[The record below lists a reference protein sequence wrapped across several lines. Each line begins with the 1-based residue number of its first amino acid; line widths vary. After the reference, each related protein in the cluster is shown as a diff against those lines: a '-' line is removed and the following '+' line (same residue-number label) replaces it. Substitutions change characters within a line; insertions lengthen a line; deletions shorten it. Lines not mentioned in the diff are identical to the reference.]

1 VIVAIMMVYGATLIV
16 NQHRRMRADI
26 ELRGLALAR
35 GMAAIG
41 TSVARENLFLMQD
54 AFMVLGEQHDVRHSM
69 VLAPDHMIVAS
80 SQPNLIGQILEDAA
94 VAKAESLQSET
105 TMEGRAAGV
114 DDQTLVI
121 MEPLW
126 SKSIVGTTQ
135 GEPGPSL
142 SPVSRQLLGWVRVEL
157 SLEASKR
164 EAVRLLIQQLVA
176 TALLLLVAVYGVNT
190 IIRRLNRSLYAS
202 ETRLRS
208 IVETAAE
215 GIVVVDMV
223 GMIESVNPAGN
234 YLLGAGGHEL
244 IGKAL
249 SQLVEFPPERGA
261 IVRNQESERA
271 KPGASQT
278 LRCETVAKRATGQ
291 SFPVEFSVT
300 EMTIEGARKLMCLIR
315 DITERKRTEGEIN
328 RLAYYDG
335 LTGLPNRVLFQ
346 DRVTQALRYARRH
359 HLYAAMLLLDLDRF
373 KQVNDSLGHKIGDLL
388 LQAVAKRL
396 MDAIRHS
403 DSVGRKVAP
412 ELSPIA
418 SRLGGDEFT
427 VFLTNLAHAQ
437 DAGIV
442 GRRIL
447 DMLAEP
453 IVLEGHEIFMT
464 GSLGIA
470 CFPAD
475 TDDADLLMKHADT
488 AMYHAKSEG
497 RNNFQFFSSAMNA
510 SIQQRVQIESQLR
523 KALDREELMAYFQPR
538 MEVRTRG
545 VVGAEAVVRWR
556 HPERGILL
564 PAEFVPVAQESGLIQ
579 AIDGWMFRQACR
591 EIQLLNQLGLPPL
604 KVSVNVSNSLFREKT
619 FTDLIAQALTE
630 SGLPAHLL
638 ELELTESIILRHAE
652 PAIILLKAL
661 KAMGVSLAIDDFG
674 TGYSSLSYLHRLPV
688 DTLKIDQSFVQGLSH
703 SRESKAI
710 VRAIVAMG
718 HSLEMRVVAEGVETD
733 EQMSFLVGEGCDEVQ
748 GYLFSKPL
756 SADQMTDF
764 MKQQPAQPANPAT
777 SQGSEAA

>member
-1 VIVAIMMVYGATLIV
+1 
-16 NQHRRMRADI
+16 
-26 ELRGLALAR
+26 
-35 GMAAIG
+35 
-41 TSVARENLFLMQD
+41 
-54 AFMVLGEQHDVRHSM
+54 
-69 VLAPDHMIVAS
+69 
-80 SQPNLIGQILEDAA
+80 
-94 VAKAESLQSET
+94 
-105 TMEGRAAGV
+105 
-114 DDQTLVI
+114 
-121 MEPLW
+121 
-126 SKSIVGTTQ
+126 
-135 GEPGPSL
+135 
-142 SPVSRQLLGWVRVEL
+142 
-157 SLEASKR
+157 
-164 EAVRLLIQQLVA
+164 
-176 TALLLLVAVYGVNT
+176 
-190 IIRRLNRSLYAS
+190 
-202 ETRLRS
+202 
-208 IVETAAE
+208 
-215 GIVVVDMV
+215 
-223 GMIESVNPAGN
+223 
-234 YLLGAGGHEL
+234 
-244 IGKAL
+244 
-249 SQLVEFPPERGA
+249 
-261 IVRNQESERA
+261 
-271 KPGASQT
+271 
-278 LRCETVAKRATGQ
+278 
-291 SFPVEFSVT
+291 
-300 EMTIEGARKLMCLIR
+300 MCLIR
-315 DITERKRTEGEIN
+315 DITERKQTEGEIN

-538 MEVRTRG
+538 MDVRTRG

-619 FTDLIAQALTE
+619 FTDLIAQVLTE

-688 DTLKIDQSFVQGLSH
+688 DTLKIDQSFVQELSH
-703 SRESKAI
+703 SRESQAI

-764 MKQQPAQPANPAT
+764 MKQQPAQ
-777 SQGSEAA
+777 